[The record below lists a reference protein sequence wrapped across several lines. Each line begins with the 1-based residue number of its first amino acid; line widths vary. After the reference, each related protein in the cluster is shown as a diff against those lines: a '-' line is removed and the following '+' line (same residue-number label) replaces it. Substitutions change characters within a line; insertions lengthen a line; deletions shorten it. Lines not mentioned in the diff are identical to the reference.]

1 MSNGYYIYVLID
13 PRNNKILSIDKGIG
27 NNSPVFW
34 LNERKRNQKL
44 LPMLLFE
51 YPEYQNLVKQ
61 GVFPDYFILNRDCL
75 KTKRIY

>member
-51 YPEYQNLVKQ
+51 YP
-61 GVFPDYFILNRDCL
+61 
-75 KTKRIY
+75 